1 MFGNIKFNLIFIIGV
16 CLFIVIFLFLS
27 RPVNLYIKE
36 LNWNISDIYGAV
48 HWTPSMRLIFVVV
61 NMIISYFITRFIITR
76 VMNFIKQDKYK
87 NNYSLFNSKASAK
100 VLKYS
105 DA

>member
-16 CLFIVIFLFLS
+16 CLFIIIFLLLS

-36 LNWNISDIYGAV
+36 LDWNISDIFGAA
-48 HWTPSMRLIFVVV
+48 HWSSSTLLIFALI

-76 VMNFIKQDKYK
+76 VMNFINK

>member
-1 MFGNIKFNLIFIIGV
+1 MFGTITFNLIFIIIGV
-16 CLFIVIFLFLS
+16 FLFILIFALLSYLYFLFFGRSKDHTEILAAGF
-27 RPVNLYIKE
+27 LYF
-36 LNWNISDIYGAV
+36 
-48 HWTPSMRLIFVVV
+48 IFAVVV
-61 NMIISYFITRFIITR
+61 MIISYFITRFIITK
-76 VMNFIKQDKYK
+76 VMNLIKKDINK

>member
-36 LNWNISDIYGAV
+36 LNWNISDIYGAA
-48 HWTPSMRLIFVVV
+48 HWPPFMRLIFALTII
-61 NMIISYFITRFIITR
+61 IISYFITRFIITR
-76 VMNFIKQDKYK
+76 VMNYINK